1 MIFRSLRVILRSL
14 TSLQKSSFKSSN
26 YRPFLTT
33 FYPQIIIPLLTLIP
47 HISKG
52 FIQHCGKRLENTNI
66 FNLLFIRV
74 KITIIRGFPQ
84 ISVRNCGKLHYT
96 LVH

>member
-1 MIFRSLRVILRSL
+1 MTI
-14 TSLQKSSFKSSN
+14 SN
-26 YRPFLTT
+26 KISPH
-33 FYPQIIIPLLTLIP
+33 IITPLLTLIP

-66 FNLLFIRV
+66 FNLLFIRD

-84 ISVRNCGKLHYT
+84 ESVNNCLIICGIKVLEMVMR
-96 LVH
+96 LEVIKC